1 MMKIP
6 PPVKFKH
13 RKLTT
18 FSGVLTIADIQTTL
32 SGLSNGKRMK
42 DFKPRRLA
50 AKERKML
57 LQIGVHKEM
66 SFTEPPHYEVKT
78 VTDDQCDLCGQWL
91 PNLAICTRCGNC
103 VFCGAYSQDRHSQN
117 CNMCGNTV
125 EGRSD
130 DSDVI
135 LISAME

>member
-6 PPVKFKH
+6 KPVKFKP
-13 RKLTT
+13 RKFTT

-32 SGLSNGKRMK
+32 SGLSNGKRMTQ
-42 DFKPRRLA
+42 FKPRRLA
-50 AKERKML
+50 PKERQLL
-57 LQIGVHKEM
+57 LQIGVRQEL
-66 SFTEPPHYEVKT
+66 SFKEPPQYEVKT
-78 VTDDQCDLCGQWL
+78 VTDDQCDLCGKWL
-91 PNLAICTRCGNC
+91 PDLAICTRCGNC
-103 VFCGAYSQDRHSQN
+103 VFCGALSPDPHSQN

-135 LISAME
+135 LLSAME